1 MEFLNGIVEKLA
13 PIHENI
19 LDLTNPLTLTIEEY
33 VPQLAS
39 FHNYLI
45 YVLILTVLL
54 FFGLM
59 KKAVRRSRGARP
71 LRRSGPAMRMSRT
84 STPTSPSHPLSP
96 RNPRQLRGI

>member
-13 PIHENI
+13 PIHEKI

-45 YVLILTVLL
+45 YVLILAMIPL
-54 FFGLM
+54 FGLL
-59 KKAVRRSRGARP
+59 KKAVRRLTRVDRKSTRLNSSH
-71 LRRSGPAMRMSRT
+71 LR
-84 STPTSPSHPLSP
+84 
-96 RNPRQLRGI
+96 